1 MTPLAAFTIL
11 LSVLIVCLTIS
22 NVATI
27 WYKTKVLEKSKDIKE
42 YEEAVKV
49 PEKPK
54 AKKTVEDP
62 NEEVTQE
69 LY

>member
-1 MTPLAAFTIL
+1 MTPLAALTQL
-11 LSVLIVCLTIS
+11 LSVIIVCLTIS

-54 AKKTVEDP
+54 EKKVIQDP
-62 NEEVTQE
+62 NETVVQE